1 MMALSKAE
9 RETHINMVADDRTQ
23 WEVFSDD
30 EVMLRR
36 LEAIGAECIGEVGEG
51 RRYRLA
57 ASQVRFHK
65 LPVQMTAAQR
75 AERAARFKG
84 KRSQSVQL
92 VGTN

>member
-9 RETHINMVADDRTQ
+9 RETHINMAADDRTQ

-30 EVMLRR
+30 PVMLRR

-57 ASQVRFHK
+57 ASQVRFYR
-65 LPVQMTAAQR
+65 PVQMTATQR
-75 AERAARFKG
+75 AERVARLKG
-84 KRSQSVQL
+84 KRSQSAQL